1 MHTLK
6 LTDQELNILKIIGE
20 YAVSNDADI
29 FVADDLVTDDDQ
41 AQALLYRLNHK
52 IQNL

>member
-41 AQALLYRLNHK
+41 AKALLDQLNHK

>member
-20 YAVSNDADI
+20 YAVRNDADS

-41 AQALLYRLNHK
+41 AKALLYRLNHK
-52 IQNL
+52 I